1 MRSGRHLLLASAEIA
16 MLVDRKN
23 LSRHAGWMATCL
35 AAALLATGWY
45 VAESWGAS
53 RWPGGSSRPGLVFGI
68 VAALIILFESLLW
81 PRKRLRAWRLGRAQ
95 TWLRAHIWLGV
106 LSVPLVAL
114 HSGGDLGGQLS
125 TSLVVLFAI
134 VIASGLWGL
143 AVQQVLPKLMLD
155 RVPAETIYAEIEQI
169 SRQNCYD
176 AEELVLSVC
185 GPGKDVDYPRFQSNT
200 QQAEGQHL
208 TVGAYRAV
216 GKTRGKVLQTRVQ
229 AAAVGNSETL
239 RKEFYTRIGPYL
251 MSGARKRASALS
263 NPVRSAQLFQEMKAR
278 LDSAAHWAV
287 DELEDLCVQRRQF
300 DLQTR
305 LHHWLHGWLLVH
317 APLSIMLL
325 ALLIVHIYVACKY
338 W

>member
-1 MRSGRHLLLASAEIA
+1 

-23 LSRHAGWMATCL
+23 LSRHAGWIAMCVGGAL
-35 AAALLATGWY
+35 AATGWY
-45 VAESWGAS
+45 LAESWGAS

-68 VAALIILFESLLW
+68 VAALIIVFELLLW

-125 TSLVVLFAI
+125 TSLVVLFSI

-143 AVQQVLPKLMLD
+143 ALQQVLPKLMLD
-155 RVPAETIYAEIEQI
+155 RVPAETIYAEIEHV
-169 SRQNCYD
+169 SARNCYD
-176 AEELVLSVC
+176 AEDLVLAVC
-185 GPGKDVDYPRFQSNT
+185 GPAKDADYPQFQPHT
-200 QQAEGQHL
+200 EPAEGRFL

-229 AAAVGNSETL
+229 ATAVGNSEPL
-239 RKEFYTRIGPYL
+239 RTAFYTLIGPYL
-251 MSGARKRASALS
+251 LNGARKRASVLS
-263 NPVRSAQLFQEMKAR
+263 DPLRSAQLFQEVKAR
-278 LDSAAHWAV
+278 LDGSAHWAV

-317 APLSIMLL
+317 APLSVMLL
-325 ALLIVHIYVACKY
+325 AVLIVHIYVACKY